1 MGDYDLSC
9 SSGMRY
15 GSTKRQQNDPEAPHC
30 STTHLYDPVVNSQ
43 ADDTADTEDETYCE
57 RRPLL
62 NGYARS
68 KSVPARPL
76 SRNGRGLYSGLSRSI
91 SVPLSRSN
99 SVPSVSDGDT
109 SGTSSSDESTT
120 KLTTAQKKTLVF
132 TAIADLLAYL
142 SLSIMAPFFPEEV
155 TTHHF

>member
-15 GSTKRQQNDPEAPHC
+15 GSTRNRQDSEVPHC
-30 STTHLYDPVVNSQ
+30 STTQLYDPLVNSQ

-62 NGYARS
+62 NGVARS
-68 KSVPARPL
+68 KSVPPKPL
-76 SRNGRGLYSGLSRSI
+76 SRSGRGLYSGLNRSI

-99 SVPSVSDGDT
+99 SIPSVSDGDT
-109 SGTSSSDESTT
+109 SGATSSSDESTS
-120 KLTTAQKKTLVF
+120 KLTTAQKKTLAV

-155 TTHHF
+155 RT